1 VDLPGTGTEMEEDN
15 TRKGIPYE
23 PGESS
28 HLEGDD
34 YAAIDGEVIAGFS
47 LAGRDEGTQRLLG
60 HADLNG
66 AGKLIA
72 QNLVHKSA
80 HILRPHFEKRMVVP
94 VRTPRVKT
102 EVGSEERVEIG
113 DFATI
118 FDFQSGSRLEDVS
131 ESCGR
136 LIRSLPN
143 RSCQPCEIGSKFG
156 CL

>member
-1 VDLPGTGTEMEEDN
+1 VNQVTSKATTTLQSMA
-15 TRKGIPYE
+15 K
-23 PGESS
+23 SS
-28 HLEGDD
+28 L
-34 YAAIDGEVIAGFS
+34 GFPWP
-47 LAGRDEGTQRLLG
+47 EGTKARNVFWG
-60 HADLNG
+60 NADLNG

-94 VRTPRVKT
+94 VRRPRVKT

-131 ESCGR
+131 KSCGR